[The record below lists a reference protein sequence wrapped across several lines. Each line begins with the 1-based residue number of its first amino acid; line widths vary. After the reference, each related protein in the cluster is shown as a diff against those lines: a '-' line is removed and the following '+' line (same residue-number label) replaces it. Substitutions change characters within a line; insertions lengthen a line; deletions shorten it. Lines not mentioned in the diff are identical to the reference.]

1 MPSSLEPERLE
12 PERLEPESL
21 EPDRLEARARRRVN
35 RKIGFYLH
43 ALVFVLV
50 NLGLYAIN
58 SVTGGPHWARFPL
71 WGWGLG
77 LAIHA
82 VVTLV
87 ALQGDGVRDGMLKRE
102 IERLRR
108 KEER

>member
-1 MPSSLEPERLE
+1 MNSNLEPKR
-12 PERLEPESL
+12 PERDS
-21 EPDRLEARARRRVN
+21 LEARARRRVN

-58 SVTGGPHWARFPL
+58 SATGGAHWARFPL

-77 LAIHA
+77 LAIHGL
-82 VVTLV
+82 VTLV
-87 ALQGDGVRDGMLKRE
+87 ALQGDGVHKGMMERE

>member
-1 MPSSLEPERLE
+1 MSSN
-12 PERLEPESL
+12 L
-21 EPDRLEARARRRVN
+21 EPDRSERNSLEARARRRVN

-58 SVTGGPHWARFPL
+58 SVTGGAHWARFPL

-77 LAIHA
+77 LAIHGL
-82 VVTLV
+82 VTLV
-87 ALQGDGVRDGMLKRE
+87 ALQGDGVHKVMMERE